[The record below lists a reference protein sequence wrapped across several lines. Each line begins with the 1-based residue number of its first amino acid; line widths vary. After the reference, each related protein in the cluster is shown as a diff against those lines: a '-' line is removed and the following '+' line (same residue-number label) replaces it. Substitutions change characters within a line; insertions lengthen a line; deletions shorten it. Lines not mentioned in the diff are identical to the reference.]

1 MKGITPVVAIVLLMA
16 VTVAAAGTLWTMV
29 EETQETAEQSAP
41 MLEFNT
47 DILNVESC
55 WYNSSEEQVRL
66 QIRNEHP
73 SDALNITRVNYYYE
87 FEQLELDDE
96 EIEGNEDI
104 VNPQRSWRLHI
115 DDDDPEDTP
124 TIEISNEGN
133 TLTYRCFNLDTS

>member
-29 EETQETAEQSAP
+29 DETQETAEQSAP

-73 SDALNITRVNYYYE
+73 SDALNISRVNYYYE
-87 FEQLELDDE
+87 FDQTDV
-96 EIEGNEDI
+96 EIEGNEEI
-104 VNPQRSWRLHI
+104 VDPQRSWRAYI
-115 DDDDPEDTP
+115 DDDDPEDIP

-133 TLTYRCFNLDTS
+133 TLTHRCFNLDTS